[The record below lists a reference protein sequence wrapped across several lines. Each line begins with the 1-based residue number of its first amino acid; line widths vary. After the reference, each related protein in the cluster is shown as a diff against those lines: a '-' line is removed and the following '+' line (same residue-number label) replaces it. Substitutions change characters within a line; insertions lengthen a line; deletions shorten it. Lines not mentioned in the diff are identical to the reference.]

1 MMQNEMA
8 QVSAHDQIV
17 WRTLEDEGDTEIF
30 FKVDHIVSLKDF
42 WRSIFTNIQSWLV
55 RKRKNWNLEMRC
67 DGQCVWT
74 SRIDI
79 EDLMFDVK
87 GWPYRISANFKE
99 TDGIGTFENGNIKT
113 LEIIKWVRSD
123 GVPAWLMYGMPRR
136 LLPSSDL
143 AHDDIVFKINNE
155 QFFSLSRWLA

>member
-1 MMQNEMA
+1 
-8 QVSAHDQIV
+8 
-17 WRTLEDEGDTEIF
+17 
-30 FKVDHIVSLKDF
+30 
-42 WRSIFTNIQSWLV
+42 
-55 RKRKNWNLEMRC
+55 MRC